1 MTATVHSSRSV
12 LQSSLNLGYINTY
25 MSKILFI
32 LLQLHNATDFDVQV
46 TVHRDKL
53 LK

>member
-1 MTATVHSSRSV
+1 
-12 LQSSLNLGYINTY
+12 

-32 LLQLHNATDFDVQV
+32 LLQLHTVIDFDVQV

-53 LK
+53 L